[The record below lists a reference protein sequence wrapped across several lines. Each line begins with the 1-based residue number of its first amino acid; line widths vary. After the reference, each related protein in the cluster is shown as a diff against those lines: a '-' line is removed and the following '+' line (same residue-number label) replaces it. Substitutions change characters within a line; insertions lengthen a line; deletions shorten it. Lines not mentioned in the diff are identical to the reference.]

1 MLVAF
6 AHCFGYTNPWKGLPH
21 GGRQV
26 RFMGHDVR
34 YDAYTKTVDCKGEG
48 NILVVENEEK
58 GDVHFCKIGYN
69 KEGHFPAESRNYESN
84 DIIRQNCH
92 RGGNLRQE
100 ESDRDCKIDL

>member
-1 MLVAF
+1 MHIAARCCSNTARPNKVLFIGHVF
-6 AHCFGYTNPWKGLPH
+6 AYTES
-21 GGRQV
+21 
-26 RFMGHDVR
+26 
-34 YDAYTKTVDCKGEG
+34 TKTVDCKGEG

>member
-1 MLVAF
+1 MVLIIQYHWV
-6 AHCFGYTNPWKGLPH
+6 CP
-21 GGRQV
+21 
-26 RFMGHDVR
+26 D
-34 YDAYTKTVDCKGEG
+34 VDCKGEG

>member
-1 MLVAF
+1 
-6 AHCFGYTNPWKGLPH
+6 
-21 GGRQV
+21 
-26 RFMGHDVR
+26 MGHIIS
-34 YDAYTKTVDCKGEG
+34 YTKDTESVDCKGEG

-58 GDVHFCKIGYN
+58 GDVHFCKIDYN

-100 ESDRDCKIDL
+100 EPDRDCKINL

>member
-1 MLVAF
+1 MGQAIWYSMLL
-6 AHCFGYTNPWKGLPH
+6 GI
-21 GGRQV
+21 
-26 RFMGHDVR
+26 
-34 YDAYTKTVDCKGEG
+34 VDCKGEG

-58 GDVHFCKIGYN
+58 GDVHFCKIDYN

-100 ESDRDCKIDL
+100 EPDRDCKINL